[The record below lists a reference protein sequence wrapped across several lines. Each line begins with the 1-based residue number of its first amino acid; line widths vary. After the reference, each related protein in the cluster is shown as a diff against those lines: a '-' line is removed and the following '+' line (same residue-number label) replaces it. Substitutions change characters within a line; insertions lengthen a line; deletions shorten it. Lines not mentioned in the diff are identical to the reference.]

1 MTLGRAL
8 IPRPANSA
16 RTGAPARF
24 PSPTLMRF
32 ALLLAVLGLS
42 ALSAPAQQRPVL
54 QPGESFAYRVGWGLF
69 YGAGEI
75 KIAADLPAG
84 QPGRLRVRTTTR
96 TRGLAHSIYEFEAA
110 AESIFDLATGRLLF
124 ISEKSSAETKHTETR
139 RTFDY
144 QEHSFRY
151 TDTLRPERSRA
162 LPLPSGEPLD
172 LITSLLQTR
181 TWNLPLGGH
190 RDVLAVFDDELYE
203 LTVYAERYE
212 EITTSLGTFNTLV
225 LVPRMEKG
233 PPKGMFKRGSTVR
246 VWISQDERH
255 LPVRFKVDFK
265 FGAGTATLTQYEP
278 PAPPVIADHA
288 PVPHP

>member
-1 MTLGRAL
+1 
-8 IPRPANSA
+8 
-16 RTGAPARF
+16 
-24 PSPTLMRF
+24 MRF
-32 ALLLAVLGLS
+32 VLLLAVVSFS
-42 ALSAPAQQRPVL
+42 ALSAPAQPRPVL

-69 YGAGEI
+69 FGAGEI

-84 QPGRLRVRTTTR
+84 QPGRLRVITTTR
-96 TRGLAHSIYEFEAA
+96 TRGLARSIYEFDAA
-110 AESIFDLATGRLLF
+110 AESIFDSATGRLLL
-124 ISEKSSAETKHTETR
+124 ISEKSSAESKHTQTTR
-139 RTFDY
+139 VFDY
-144 QEHSFRY
+144 QDHAFRY
-151 TDTLRPERSRA
+151 ADTLRPERSRT

-225 LVPRMEKG
+225 LVPKMEKG

-265 FGAGTATLTQYEP
+265 FGAGTATLTEYQP
-278 PAPPVIADHA
+278 PSPPVIAENA
-288 PVPHP
+288 PSPRP